1 MVRPPGPPAHLKA
14 AGSALFERVIE
25 EFDLNAAETELLA
38 AACVALDRLTEARE
52 LLDRDG
58 LVVESRAGPRAHPAF
73 QIERDSR
80 VAFDR
85 ILARLH
91 LTGVVADQPPTK
103 GSHRS
108 VGGLRRSA

>member
-1 MVRPPGPPAHLKA
+1 MTRPTGPPAHLKT
-14 AGSALFERVIE
+14 AGSALFSAVLAEYE
-25 EFDLNAAETELLA
+25 LNPAETELLL

-58 LVVESRAGPRAHPAF
+58 LVVDGRAGLRAHPACM
-73 QIERDSR
+73 IERDSR

-91 LTGVVADQPPTK
+91 LTGVAVETMPKK
-103 GSHRS
+103 GSHRAA
-108 VGGLRRSA
+108 GKLRTA

>member
-1 MVRPPGPPAHLKA
+1 MARPPAHLKA
-14 AGSALFERVIE
+14 AGSALFSAVIR
-25 EFDLNAAETELLA
+25 EFELNAAETELLA
-38 AACVALDRLTEARE
+38 AACVALDRMTEARE

-58 LVVESRAGPRAHPAF
+58 LVVDGRAGLRAHPAF

-85 ILARLH
+85 LLARLN
-91 LTGVVADQPPTK
+91 LTGVEAEPMVRK

-108 VGGLRRSA
+108 VGLRSA